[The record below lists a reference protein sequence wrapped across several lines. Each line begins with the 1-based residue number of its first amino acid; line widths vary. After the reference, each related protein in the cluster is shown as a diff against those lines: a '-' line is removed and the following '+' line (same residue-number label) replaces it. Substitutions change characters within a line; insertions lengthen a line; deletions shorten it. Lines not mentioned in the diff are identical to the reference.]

1 MELLDTHDNMNK
13 INQRIEFN
21 NTLKELAKDAA
32 WDIYKEASE
41 VVNDEWFKMFDC
53 DSLDDDRAFKTAVDD
68 FVRHLA
74 NELHTIRFDNN
85 SQPYG

>member
-1 MELLDTHDNMNK
+1 MENL

-21 NTLKELAKDAA
+21 NTLKELAKEAA

-41 VVNDEWFKMFDC
+41 LVNDEWFKMLDC
-53 DSLDDDRAFKTAVDD
+53 DSLDDDRAFETAVDN

-74 NELHTIRFDNN
+74 NELHAIRLENN

>member
-1 MELLDTHDNMNK
+1 MELLDTHGDMNK

-32 WDIYKEASE
+32 WEIYREASE
-41 VVNDEWFKMFDC
+41 LVNDEWFKMTDC
-53 DSLDDDRAFKTAVDD
+53 DSLDADRAFKTAVDN

-74 NELHTIRFDNN
+74 NELHAIRLENN